1 MPPPFLPKY
10 WAHECQKEAKV
21 MATVLV
27 TGAAG
32 FIGSHTVDR
41 LLLRGEQ
48 VIGVDN
54 FDPLFYGRPIKE
66 RNLRWAL
73 SQPNFTF
80 VTADICD
87 GEAMCQLFER
97 YRPQKVIHLAALAG
111 VVPSLERPVDY
122 DRVNVLGTTI
132 LLDLA
137 RRYGVEMFVFG
148 SSSSVYGADTKA
160 PFREDA
166 PAVKPI
172 SPYGAT
178 KRMGEIL
185 AFTFHH
191 LFGLNI
197 TCLRFFTVYGPRQRP
212 DLAIH
217 KFARC
222 ILQGEPVP
230 IYGDGTS
237 QRDYTYIDDIV
248 DGILAAL
255 DKPMGYEI
263 INLGCG
269 EPVVLLRV
277 VELLERALG
286 KKAKLQF
293 LPMPPTD
300 PPLTHADI
308 TKARKL
314 LGYEPKVRIDE
325 GVPRFVEWFL
335 REGHD
340 RP

>member
-1 MPPPFLPKY
+1 
-10 WAHECQKEAKV
+10 
-21 MATVLV
+21 
-27 TGAAG
+27 
-32 FIGSHTVDR
+32 
-41 LLLRGEQ
+41 
-48 VIGVDN
+48 
-54 FDPLFYGRPIKE
+54 
-66 RNLRWAL
+66 
-73 SQPNFTF
+73 
-80 VTADICD
+80 
-87 GEAMCQLFER
+87 
-97 YRPQKVIHLAALAG
+97 
-111 VVPSLERPVDY
+111 
-122 DRVNVLGTTI
+122 
-132 LLDLA
+132 
-137 RRYGVEMFVFG
+137 
-148 SSSSVYGADTKA
+148 
-160 PFREDA
+160 
-166 PAVKPI
+166 
-172 SPYGAT
+172 
-178 KRMGEIL
+178 
-185 AFTFHH
+185 
-191 LFGLNI
+191 
-197 TCLRFFTVYGPRQRP
+197 
-212 DLAIH
+212 
-217 KFARC
+217 
-222 ILQGEPVP
+222 VP

-325 GVPRFVEWFL
+325 GIPRFVEWFL

>member
-1 MPPPFLPKY
+1 
-10 WAHECQKEAKV
+10 

-32 FIGSHTVDR
+32 FIGSHTVER
-41 LLLRGEQ
+41 LLRRGDS
-48 VIGVDN
+48 VVGVDN
-54 FDPLFYGRPIKE
+54 FDPLFYARPIKE

-73 SQPNFTF
+73 AQPHFTF

-87 GEAMCQLFER
+87 ADAMRAVFER
-97 YRPQKVIHLAALAG
+97 HRPQKIVHLAALAG

-122 DRVNVLGTTI
+122 DRVNVLGTTV

-148 SSSSVYGADTKA
+148 SSSSVYGADTQA

-178 KRMGEIL
+178 KRMGEII

-191 LFGLNI
+191 LFGLPV

-222 ILQGEPVP
+222 IVKGEPVP

-248 DGILAAL
+248 DGIVAAL
-255 DKPMGYEI
+255 DNPMGYEV

-277 VELLERALG
+277 VELLERTLG
-286 KKAKLQF
+286 KRAHRQF

-308 TKARKL
+308 SKARRL
-314 LGYEPKVRIDE
+314 LNYEPKVRIEE
-325 GVPRFVEWFL
+325 GIARFVDWFL
-335 REGHD
+335 SEGMAEH
-340 RP
+340 